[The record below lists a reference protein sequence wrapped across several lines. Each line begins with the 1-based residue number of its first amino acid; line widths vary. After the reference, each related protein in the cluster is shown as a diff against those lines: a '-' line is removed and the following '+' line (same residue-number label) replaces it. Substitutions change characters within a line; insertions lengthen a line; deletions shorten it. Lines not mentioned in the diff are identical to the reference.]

1 MSILHPSL
9 HQITSRPQVSGTETD
24 GKTCV
29 SVRPVSIVS
38 FFLRVEDGTQCRTA
52 QSTRG
57 AQPGPPSLTPHGPD
71 GVAQSIAQDPLLLV
85 VQDKHAV
92 HRELLG
98 AGQGRPGVV
107 MDTLLEG
114 DGLAPLVGVDVRRGS
129 AVVLGV
135 SHGVLPGGGGCD
147 HWGAGRQEGDKGGR
161 QRRERK
167 DASGFAGG
175 FKTMGSIR
183 RPQRGQRESG

>member
-1 MSILHPSL
+1 
-9 HQITSRPQVSGTETD
+9 
-24 GKTCV
+24 
-29 SVRPVSIVS
+29 
-38 FFLRVEDGTQCRTA
+38 
-52 QSTRG
+52 
-57 AQPGPPSLTPHGPD
+57 
-71 GVAQSIAQDPLLLV
+71 
-85 VQDKHAV
+85 
-92 HRELLG
+92 
-98 AGQGRPGVV
+98 

-183 RPQRGQRESG
+183 RPQRGQRESGWSRRIRPFMPMSGLILPPALLILLSILFALVICVAFSHRVLLDKLLSHPEPTQRLRSGGKRYTGSRISRCHSQPVGSQAGRELLQPPFL